1 MIFRRNG
8 FMILADMLISVMI
21 ISLCTLTIFK
31 SIEIINVRR
40 HESSDII
47 KLRNEI
53 TQSVTSKRLYVR
65 NNNLTPL
72 RSYQISDELM
82 VYIYQIVLND
92 EIKTKYG
99 FENIEFG
106 LISKRTGE

>member
-1 MIFRRNG
+1 M
-8 FMILADMLISVMI
+8 
-21 ISLCTLTIFK
+21 
-31 SIEIINVRR
+31 INVRR

-53 TQSVTSKRLYVR
+53 TQSVTSKRLCVEG
-65 NNNLTPL
+65 NNLAPV
-72 RSYQISDELM
+72 RSYQISDDLM
-82 VYIYQIVLND
+82 VDIYQIVLNT
-92 EIKTKYG
+92 EIKNKYG

>member
-8 FMILADMLISVMI
+8 FVILVDMLISVMI

-31 SIEIINVRR
+31 SIEMINVRR

-53 TQSVTSKRLYVR
+53 TQSVTSKRLYVKS
-65 NNNLTPL
+65 NNLAPV
-72 RSYQISDELM
+72 RSYRISDDL
-82 VYIYQIVLND
+82 VADIYQIVLNT
-92 EIKTKYG
+92 EIKNKYG